1 MNSKRTAS
9 PFLLYAM
16 LGAVLLT
23 GAGLVPWSAA
33 DGHAQVAVEYAGQ
46 AATKGGGP
54 VPGRDSRAGGQAKA
68 PAVAARKAQAVE
80 LPPQPANT
88 PTCVGDMAAPVAIN
102 VVSGKSTLFKL
113 PTPITLRTLG
123 DEDVVQARLMT
134 PQLLYVLGVGVGS
147 TNMILQDAAGVC
159 TVVDVTVGMDTGALQ
174 AKLAQLLPEEKGI
187 RVSSAADSIVL
198 SGMASDA
205 VKVDHAVT
213 LANAYVRAAL
223 DGGRLG
229 SSRGAS
235 AAATGTGGQ
244 GAQVAA
250 GRQNARVVNLLSVA
264 APQQVLLEV
273 KVAEVSKS
281 LIDKLGV
288 SLNLNR
294 VNGDWTFSILADL
307 LSGGAGLIDVFNR
320 VTGEFV
326 TIDGEKKDGLIKIL
340 AEPNLMAISGQEG
353 SFLAG
358 GTVYFPIAET
368 ANNNGMPTITLQPED
383 FGVSLKFTPTVLDG
397 GRINLKVTPEVS
409 ELSPE
414 GVAIQA
420 VSAVGR
426 SIAPLITKR
435 RASTTVQ
442 LFDGQSFVIGG
453 LIKNNVG
460 TDIKAFPVLG
470 EIPMI
475 GALFRSTAFQT
486 NKSELLFVVTP
497 RLVKPIAGSVR
508 LPTDSYVEPSRV
520 DLFIGGRMEGE
531 PSVAAPSTAPTQPG
545 TPARGPSGFEMK

>member
-68 PAVAARKAQAVE
+68 PAVATRKAQAVE
-80 LPPQPANT
+80 LPPQPTNA

-235 AAATGTGGQ
+235 AGTTGTGGQ

-508 LPTDSYVEPSRV
+508 LPTDSYFEPSRV

-531 PSVAAPSTAPTQPG
+531 PPVAVPSVAPTQPG